1 MPLSALQPLI
11 AALEEGVVVCDA
23 QHRLVEWNREAA
35 AILGLPVTVTP
46 GAYALDALGLLTADL
61 SPLPPEELPSALA
74 LAQRAPVLR
83 RRLALR
89 REHAH
94 YRDVVISAVPLFDAK
109 GEAAFVAMAMLDVTR
124 ELTVVSELRV
134 MERFFE
140 LSDDILLVTDAA
152 YSVLQVNDATLR
164 LLGGTRE
171 RYLGQGLWR
180 LVHPED
186 LKMLLRFDASGWT
199 TREFSTRLRA
209 VSGEWRTIAWQ
220 LTRGSAPQ
228 GGATFFAH
236 GVDVTARLAERH
248 ELSRARELVHD
259 AFELTQLAVL
269 ERDLTDGTVTLTSR
283 LRELLGVSDAEVRAL
298 EHFVVPED
306 LPTFRAY
313 AARPERSPGPLTVRV
328 RTDAGDVRA
337 VHAWVQLTSGLDGQ
351 PLRELTV
358 VQDVTAQT
366 LAQAQVRLTERLNSL
381 STMAAG
387 VAHEINNPLSF
398 VMANLNFVG
407 EMLQILTPQP
417 GFELQELRAAVNE
430 ALEGAD
436 RVRKIVS
443 SMTPFGRTD
452 DHQRAACDV
461 TRVVQASLN
470 LMRNDLRHRARVLT
484 DLKAVSPVYANE
496 ARLSQVVL
504 NLLANAAR
512 AIPDGHASANEV
524 RVTTREEDGHAVITV
539 QDTGVGISPDVLP
552 RIFDPFFTTRP
563 AGEGMGLGL
572 FLSRGIVQESG
583 GTLDAESTSG
593 QGARFTVKLPLASVA
608 ARAPKAASALGK
620 LKILVV
626 DDEPAILRSVQR
638 LLSRRHDVS
647 VARSG
652 QEALDMLADA
662 AFDVVLCDLMMP
674 ALSGMEV
681 WERVDAAQRR
691 RMVFMTGGTFT
702 ERAHDFIAT
711 HAPEVLMKP
720 FTPADLEEVLVRV
733 QSR

>member
-1 MPLSALQPLI
+1 MALSDFQPLFG
-11 AALEEGVVVCDA
+11 ALAEGIVLCDA
-23 QHRLVEWNREAA
+23 QLRLVEWNQEAA
-35 AILGLPVTVTP
+35 VILGLPEGLARGALTP
-46 GAYALDALGLLTADL
+46 RELGILRADL
-61 SPLPPEELPSALA
+61 SPLPPEELPSSQALKN
-74 LAQRAPVLR
+74 RAPVLR
-83 RRLALR
+83 RRLALH
-89 REHAH
+89 RENGR
-94 YRDVVISAVPLFDAK
+94 YRDIVISAVPLLDAR
-109 GEAAFVAMAMLDVTR
+109 GEPEFVALAMLDITR

-134 MERFFE
+134 LERFFE
-140 LSDDILLVTDAA
+140 LSDDILIITDRD
-152 YSVLQVNDATLR
+152 YSVLQVNDATVTQ
-164 LLGGTRE
+164 LGGPRE
-171 RYLGQGLWR
+171 RYLGQGLWG
-180 LVHPED
+180 LIHPDD
-186 LKMLLRFDASGWT
+186 LKMLERFDASGWA
-199 TREFSTRLRA
+199 TREFSCRLRA
-209 VSGEWRTIAWQ
+209 VTGEWRTVAWQ
-220 LTRGSAPQ
+220 VTRGSAPQ
-228 GGATFFAH
+228 GGATFFAR
-236 GVDVTARLAERH
+236 GVDITTRIAERH

-283 LRELLGVSDAEVRAL
+283 LRELLGVRDVDVRSL

-306 LPTFRAY
+306 LPAFRAY
-313 AARPERSPGPLTVRV
+313 AARPELSPGPLTVRL
-328 RTDAGDVRA
+328 RTATNDVRA
-337 VHAWVQLTSGLDGQ
+337 VHVWVQLVSGVDGQ

-366 LAQAQVRLTERLNSL
+366 MAQAQVRLTERLNSL
-381 STMAAG
+381 STMASG

-398 VMANLNFVG
+398 VMSNLNFVG
-407 EMLQILTPQP
+407 DLLQQLAPQP
-417 GFELQELRAAVNE
+417 GVDLQELRAAVNE

-452 DHQRAACDV
+452 EHLRAECDV

-484 DLKAVSPVYANE
+484 DLKPVPPVYANE

-524 RVTTREEDGHAVITV
+524 RVTTREEEGHAIITV
-539 QDTGVGISPDVLP
+539 QDTGVGIAPDMLS

-572 FLSRGIVQESG
+572 FLSRGIVQECG
-583 GTLDAESTSG
+583 GTLEAESTFG
-593 QGARFTVKLPLASVA
+593 QGARFTVRLPLASVA
-608 ARAPKAASALGK
+608 ARAQPPRQSAGK

-638 LLSRRHDVS
+638 LLSRRHEVS

-652 QEALDMLADA
+652 QEAIGVLAATD
-662 AFDVVLCDLMMP
+662 FDVVLCDLMMP
-674 ALSGMEV
+674 ALSGMDL
-681 WERVDAAQRR
+681 WDRLDAAQRKHV
-691 RMVFMTGGTFT
+691 VFMTGGTFT
-702 ERAHDFIAT
+702 ERAQAFIAT
-711 HAPEVLMKP
+711 YAPEVLMKP